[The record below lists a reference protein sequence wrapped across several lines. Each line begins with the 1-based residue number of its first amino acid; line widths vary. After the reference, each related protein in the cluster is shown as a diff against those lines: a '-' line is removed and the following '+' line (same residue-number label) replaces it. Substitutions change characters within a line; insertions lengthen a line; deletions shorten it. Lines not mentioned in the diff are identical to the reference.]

1 MLKNTFIKVLS
12 TDHGTKVAN
21 AFIKLGAKNSKDV
34 ISGVVGHYLG
44 VITDTLTCIP
54 AKDLLSLKGTKKITT
69 IEELESVYNEAI
81 KIEKQE
87 VFPRQV
93 MAHLFGEWV
102 EAILCGLDDKGC
114 YIVKWGNMFLSI
126 SKDRVKDFIPISI
139 EEAERLLN
147 KGEKHYKIK
156 S

>member
-34 ISGVVGHYLG
+34 VSGVVGHYLG

-54 AKDLLSLKGTKKITT
+54 AKDLLSLQGTKKITT
-69 IEELESVYNEAI
+69 IEELKSVYNEAI

-93 MAHLFGEWV
+93 MAHLLGEWKEV
-102 EAILCGLDDKGC
+102 KLCGFTGER
-114 YIVKWGNMFLSI
+114 YIFEHHGSTFYLSK
-126 SKDRVKDFIPISI
+126 SNVKDLITISI

-147 KGEKHYKIK
+147 KGDSHYKIK

>member
-21 AFIKLGAKNSKDV
+21 AFIKLDAKNSKDV
-34 ISGVVGHYLG
+34 FSGVVGHYLG

-54 AKDLLSLKGTKKITT
+54 AKDFLSLKGTKKITT
-69 IEELESVYNEAI
+69 IEELESVYNEAV

-93 MAHLFGEWV
+93 MAHLFGKWV
-102 EAILCGLDDKGC
+102 EVKLCGFDGEH
-114 YIVKWGNMFLSI
+114 YIVKQQGGLCRVN
-126 SKDRVKDFIPISI
+126 KHKVKDFTPITI

-147 KGEKHYKIK
+147 KGDKHYKIK